1 MPTTTQAPRGADLF
15 RHQAHLVRQVVGMNL
30 AGVTHDESL
39 AHPPGGGNSINW
51 VLGHLVWTYEGA
63 LPLLGREPVLPKGA
77 VERYARGSAQLADG
91 EEPLP
96 LADLQAAWDR
106 ANDRIDQGLAAL
118 PDDALDR
125 PAPFS
130 PGNDPNET
138 VGSLI
143 STVLFHQTYHGG
155 QLGVL
160 RRVAGKA
167 GAIR

>member
-1 MPTTTQAPRGADLF
+1 V
-15 RHQAHLVRQVVGMNL
+15 HV
-30 AGVTHDESL
+30 
-39 AHPPGGGNSINW
+39 
-51 VLGHLVWTYEGA
+51 
-63 LPLLGREPVLPKGA
+63 LLG
-77 VERYARGSAQLADG
+77 
-91 EEPLP
+91 
-96 LADLQAAWDR
+96 AWDR
-106 ANDRIDQGLAAL
+106 ANDRIDQGLATL

-160 RRVAGKA
+160 RRVAGKV

>member
-1 MPTTTQAPRGADLF
+1 MPTTTQAPRGAELF
-15 RHQAHLVRQVVGMNL
+15 RHQARMVRQVVGMNL
-30 AGVTHDESL
+30 AGVTHEESL
-39 AHPPGGGNSINW
+39 AHPSGGGNSINW
-51 VLGHLVWTYEGA
+51 VLGHLLWVYEGA
-63 LPLLGREPVLPKGA
+63 LPLVGQRPVLGRDA
-77 VERYARGSAQLADG
+77 VARYARGGAALVEG

-96 LADLQAAWDR
+96 LAELQAAWDQ
-106 ANDRIDQGLAAL
+106 AADRIDQGLAAL

-130 PGNDPNET
+130 PSNNPEET

-143 STVLFHQTYHGG
+143 ATVLFHQTYHGG

-160 RRVAGKA
+160 RRVAGKP

>member
-1 MPTTTQAPRGADLF
+1 MATTTQAPRGADLF
-15 RHQAHLVRQVVGMNL
+15 RHQARMVRQVVGMNL
-30 AGVTHDESL
+30 AGVTHEESM
-39 AHPPGGGNSINW
+39 AHPPAGGNSINW
-51 VLGHLVWTYEGA
+51 VLGHLLWTYEGA
-63 LPLLGREPVLPKGA
+63 LPLLGQQPVLAKGA
-77 VERYARGSAQLADG
+77 VERYARGGAALAEG

-96 LADLQAAWDR
+96 LAALQSAWDR
-106 ANDRIDQGLAAL
+106 ATDRIDQGLATL

-130 PGNDPNET
+130 PSNDPNET

-143 STVLFHQTYHGG
+143 ATLLFHQTYHGG